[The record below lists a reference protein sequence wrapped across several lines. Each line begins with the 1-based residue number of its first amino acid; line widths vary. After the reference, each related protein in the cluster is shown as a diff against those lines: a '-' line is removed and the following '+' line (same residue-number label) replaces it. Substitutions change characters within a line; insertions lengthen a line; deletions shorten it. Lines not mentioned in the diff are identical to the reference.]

1 MADNFL
7 ERHMRD
13 YEERKAAWIA
23 KKKHLGKKT
32 TRKIEKPEDDAL

>member
-13 YEERKAAWIA
+13 YEERKAKWLS
-23 KKKHLGKKT
+23 KKKHLL
-32 TRKIEKPEDDAL
+32 RKAKGNIEKPEDEAL

>member
-13 YEERKAAWIA
+13 YEERKAKWLAR
-23 KKKHLGKKT
+23 KKHIKT
-32 TRKIEKPEDDAL
+32 KITCNIEKPADEAL